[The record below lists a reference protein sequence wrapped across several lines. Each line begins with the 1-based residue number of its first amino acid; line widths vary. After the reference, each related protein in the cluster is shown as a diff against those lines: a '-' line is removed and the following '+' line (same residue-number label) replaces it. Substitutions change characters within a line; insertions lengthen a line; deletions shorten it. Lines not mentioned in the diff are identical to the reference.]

1 MSTGTRF
8 EWAAQAG
15 PRDMLRCTLCGCLVL
30 GNLTGTQD
38 PVDRDELLHARW
50 HGELEGKIKDA
61 WPDPRLVG
69 PNYGL
74 RL

>member
-1 MSTGTRF
+1 MI
-8 EWAAQAG
+8 
-15 PRDMLRCTLCGCLVL
+15 
-30 GNLTGTQD
+30 
-38 PVDRDELLHARW
+38 PVDSDELLHARW